1 MCNIFNW
8 ISPSLSRARQ
18 SAFAALHRVVPHRL
32 PFGCFFPR
40 RGNRSKLRPSL
51 FLRALLWPRSSL
63 AFVADRTC
71 NYFLVPCGLS
81 HCKISSQP
89 RRRPP
94 CALRTAMVVWVSVLA
109 RVRTRPH
116 ASTRV
121 CSEDSF
127 AFYPP
132 PSPPLP
138 RIISWFRESR
148 SLQLALGPVEKTIEE
163 LVTVADGRFFCP
175 EDRAYCGQKILKQNT
190 AERRDRVSACR

>member
-18 SAFAALHRVVPHRL
+18 SAFAALHRPAPRRTASHRVVPHRL

-40 RGNRSKLRPSL
+40 RENRSKLRPSL

-94 CALRTAMVVWVSVLA
+94 CALRTAIVVWVSVLA

-116 ASTRV
+116 AY
-121 CSEDSF
+121 
-127 AFYPP
+127 A
-132 PSPPLP
+132 P
-138 RIISWFRESR
+138 RIPSLSTLHLRLLFRALYPGFASRVASSWH
-148 SLQLALGPVEKTIEE
+148 
-163 LVTVADGRFFCP
+163 
-175 EDRAYCGQKILKQNT
+175 
-190 AERRDRVSACR
+190 